1 MDFLENLGIFLKADI
16 PELITPSNVCQRPL
30 GIDQIDQGHQSVQPD
45 SPEHVRETARKEKPT
60 TSPPAGVEAETQA
73 EQTDNNAQ
81 TTSGKPRDVP
91 QTHDK
96 SEWMSPEFKAAASR
110 GCKPF
115 NQTIRSSQFLFVV
128 DDKHNVRVIIGGN
141 WVNIATG
148 QDQLSIGHY
157 L

>member
-1 MDFLENLGIFLKADI
+1 MDFLESLGIFLKADI
-16 PELITPSNVCQRPL
+16 PELITPSNVYQRPL
-30 GIDQIDQGHQSVQPD
+30 GVDQIDQGHQSVQREP
-45 SPEHVRETARKEKPT
+45 PEHVRETAQKFT
-60 TSPPAGVEAETQA
+60 DSPPIGGKAGAQA

-81 TTSGKPRDVP
+81 TTSGKPRDIP

-96 SEWMSPEFKAAASR
+96 SEWMSLEFKAAVRR

-115 NQTIRSSQFLFVV
+115 NQTISSSQFLFVV
-128 DDKHNVRVIIGGN
+128 DNKHNVRVIIGGN

-148 QDQLSIGHY
+148 QDQLLVGYY